1 MYCFK
6 EGVVFIWGWIFMV
19 DYEELFYNWE
29 SFIYWIGF
37 WKMVNFIM
45 GGGVRV
51 MNVCD
56 FLCKLEILEEVFLLM

>member
-1 MYCFK
+1 
-6 EGVVFIWGWIFMV
+6 MV